1 MVYQHLPNPS
11 GHTHDRMSA
20 KPRPSRHNGGQEAP
34 ASPEGAARRDRPGPI
49 ALIAG
54 RLMRVFRTHS

>member
-11 GHTHDRMSA
+11 GKTYDRRSA
-20 KPRPSRHNGGQEAP
+20 EPRPSRRHSDQEPP
-34 ASPEGAARRDRPGPI
+34 ASRESAAGRDRPGAI
-49 ALIAG
+49 AHIAG

>member
-20 KPRPSRHNGGQEAP
+20 KPRRSRNDGGQEP
-34 ASPEGAARRDRPGPI
+34 SRERAARRDRPGAI

-54 RLMRVFRTHS
+54 RLRRAFRTHG

>member
-11 GHTHDRMSA
+11 GHTPDRMAA
-20 KPRPSRHNGGQEAP
+20 KPRRSRRDEELP
-34 ASPEGAARRDRPGPI
+34 ASQEGTDRRDRPGAI
-49 ALIAG
+49 GLIAG